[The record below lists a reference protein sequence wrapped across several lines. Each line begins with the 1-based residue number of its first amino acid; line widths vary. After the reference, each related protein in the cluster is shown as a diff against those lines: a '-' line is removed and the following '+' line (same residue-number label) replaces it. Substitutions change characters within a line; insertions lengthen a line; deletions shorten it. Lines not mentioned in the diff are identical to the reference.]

1 VTPRSTESERA
12 TIGVIGTGSMG
23 SAFVKGWLLT
33 PKVGIEIVV
42 WDKVSASYQPLLAS
56 EIVTP
61 AGSLADLVGKADV
74 ILVVVKPKDAGEL
87 LKSIAGLLRSDQIV
101 ISAMAGLTLEWM
113 RGVLGPGPELYRMMP
128 NLGVELGVGAVALS
142 AEPGVLETRT
152 RTVVGLLEPLGL
164 VEVVPEDMMDAV
176 TAVSGSGPAFLA
188 LVVESLEDGAVAAGL
203 PRTAAR
209 ALVRQAAVATA
220 KLLPLY
226 SDSPGELR
234 AHLAA
239 SSGMDQT
246 GVDVLEDREVRSAFR
261 RAVEVA
267 MDRSRQLRSASRP
280 PEQGSPKQR

>member
-1 VTPRSTESERA
+1 MPGWTESERA

-33 PKVGIEIVV
+33 PRPGIEIVV

-61 AGSLADLVGKADV
+61 AGSLADLVAKADV
-74 ILVVVKPKDAGEL
+74 ILVVVKPKDAGGL
-87 LKSIAGLLRSDQIV
+87 LESIAGLLRPDQIV

-113 RGVLGPGPELYRMMP
+113 RAVLGPGPGLYRMMP
-128 NLGVELGVGAVALS
+128 NLGVELGVGAMALS
-142 AEPGVLETRT
+142 AEPGVSETRA
-152 RTVVGLLEPLGL
+152 RKVVRLLEPLGL

-188 LVVESLEDGAVAAGL
+188 LAVESLEDGAVAAGL

-220 KLLPLY
+220 QLLPLY
-226 SDSPGELR
+226 SDSPSELR

-239 SSGMDQT
+239 GGGMDQA

-267 MDRSRQLRSASRP
+267 MDRSRQLRSASGP
-280 PEQGSPKQR
+280 PEQGNPE